1 MIRRPTVPTTWLLPL
16 LVVNLFV
23 INLGLSISDYPST
36 KLWQDIICKHHL
48 GLTSDELLPEMECHD
63 RAVQRELNIVDIGS
77 SVSSTIGSALVA
89 LPLGML
95 SDKIGRV
102 PVLALSIIS
111 LFLSEA
117 CDLLICWKWRQVPL
131 RAIWGSGAIMLL
143 GGGRGVAEAMV
154 FTSISDVI
162 PESKRA
168 TCFQWVVAAVLSSEL
183 FGPLIANRLTEISI
197 WCPLLLELG
206 LIAAGGL
213 VLVLLMPETLP
224 ARNSPVLVGE
234 DTPIMTSS
242 NTNNNDTTT
251 KTTNNTI
258 EAPETPIA
266 SSSHTATKSALATI
280 FRRPAIYLLPGSVLA
295 MPAVTSQYGI
305 VMRIMPL
312 QFNWPLSRASLLFSL
327 NAAVTLLT
335 LLLILPAT
343 SYLLSRRRRRSSN
356 NNNPSS
362 SSSSFSSSPL
372 QRDRILAR
380 ASVVLFVLG
389 SLFLVVGGRV
399 SLVILGVAVSAL
411 GSGVPT
417 LCRTLLIAI
426 VGEHRTGSVFGVIA
440 AGEVLGMLACELIIG
455 PLFDIG
461 LRTWLGLP
469 FCLGMVISTTTCML
483 TWLVRDIDV

>member
-1 MIRRPTVPTTWLLPL
+1 
-16 LVVNLFV
+16 
-23 INLGLSISDYPST
+23 
-36 KLWQDIICKHHL
+36 
-48 GLTSDELLPEMECHD
+48 
-63 RAVQRELNIVDIGS
+63 
-77 SVSSTIGSALVA
+77 
-89 LPLGML
+89 ML
-95 SDKIGRV
+95 SDKVGRV

-117 CDLLICWKWRQVPL
+117 CDLLICWKWHHVPL

-154 FTSISDVI
+154 FTSIADVI

-213 VLVLLMPETLP
+213 VLVLFMPETLP

-234 DTPIMTSS
+234 DTPIMSNSS
-242 NTNNNDTTT
+242 NNNNDNNITTNNNTN
-251 KTTNNTI
+251 KTTNTI
-258 EAPETPIA
+258 DNITETPEN
-266 SSSHTATKSALATI
+266 SSSQSPTKSALATI
-280 FRRPAIYLLPGSVLA
+280 FRRPAIYLLPGSILA

-305 VMRIMPL
+305 VMRIMPI

-343 SYLLSRRRRRSSN
+343 SYLLYRR
-356 NNNPSS
+356 SS
-362 SSSSFSSSPL
+362 SSSSSSSSPL

-417 LCRTLLIAI
+417 LCRTLLIAS
-426 VGEHRTGSVFGVIA
+426 VGEQRTGSVFGVIA

-469 FCLGMVISTTTCML
+469 FCLGMVISTTTCVL

>member
-1 MIRRPTVPTTWLLPL
+1 MALKIRRPTVPTTWLLPL

-48 GLTSDELLPEMECHD
+48 GLTSSELLPERKCHD

-95 SDKIGRV
+95 SDKLGRV
-102 PVLALSIIS
+102 PVLALSIAS

-117 CDLLICWKWRQVPL
+117 CDLIICWQWRKVPL
-131 RAIWGSGAIMLL
+131 RALWGSGAIMLL

-224 ARNSPVLVGE
+224 ARNSPILVGE
-234 DTPIMTSS
+234 DTPIIS
-242 NTNNNDTTT
+242 NNNDTTINNNNSNS
-251 KTTNNTI
+251 KTTNTTTA
-258 EAPETPIA
+258 EPSP
-266 SSSHTATKSALATI
+266 SHTKSALATI
-280 FRRPAIYLLPGSVLA
+280 FRRPAIYLLPGSILA

-312 QFNWPLSRASLLFSL
+312 QFDWPLSRASLLFSL
-327 NAAVTLLT
+327 NAAVTLVT
-335 LLLILPAT
+335 LLLLLPAA
-343 SYLLSRRRRRSSN
+343 SYMLYRRQGDH
-356 NNNPSS
+356 SS
-362 SSSSFSSSPL
+362 SSSSSPL

-399 SLVILGVAVSAL
+399 SLVVLGVAVSAL

-455 PLFDIG
+455 PLFDVG

-469 FCLGMVISTTTCML
+469 FCLGLVISTTTCVL
-483 TWLVRDIDV
+483 TWLVRSIDV

>member
-1 MIRRPTVPTTWLLPL
+1 MALEIRRPTVPTTWLLPL

-36 KLWQDIICKHHL
+36 KLWQDIICKHYL
-48 GLTSDELLPEMECHD
+48 GLTSSELLPERECHD

-95 SDKIGRV
+95 SDKLGRV
-102 PVLALSIIS
+102 PVLALSIAS
-111 LFLSEA
+111 LFLSET
-117 CDLLICWKWRQVPL
+117 CDLLICWQWRHVPL
-131 RAIWGSGAIMLL
+131 RALWASGAIMLL

-168 TCFQWVVAAVLSSEL
+168 TCFQWVVASVLSSEL

-224 ARNSPVLVGE
+224 ARNSPILVGE
-234 DTPIMTSS
+234 DTPTIS
-242 NTNNNDTTT
+242 NNNDTTINNNNSS
-251 KTTNNTI
+251 KTTNNTTTMPTT
-258 EAPETPIA
+258 EPSP
-266 SSSHTATKSALATI
+266 SHTKSALATI
-280 FRRPAIYLLPGSVLA
+280 FRRPAIYLLPGSILA

-312 QFNWPLSRASLLFSL
+312 QFDWPLSRASLLFSL
-327 NAAVTLLT
+327 NAAVTLVT
-335 LLLILPAT
+335 LLLLLPAA
-343 SYLLSRRRRRSSN
+343 SYLLYRHGD
-356 NNNPSS
+356 PSS
-362 SSSSFSSSPL
+362 SSSPL

-399 SLVILGVAVSAL
+399 SLVVLGVAVSAL

-417 LCRTLLIAI
+417 LCRTLLIAL

-455 PLFDIG
+455 PLFDVG

-469 FCLGMVISTTTCML
+469 FCLGLVISMPTCVL

>member
-1 MIRRPTVPTTWLLPL
+1 MALKLRRPTVPTQWLLPL

-23 INLGLSISDYPST
+23 INLGLSISDYPSM

-48 GLTSDELLPEMECHD
+48 GLTSGELLPERECHD
-63 RAVQRELNIVDIGS
+63 RAVQRELNVVDIGS
-77 SVSSTIGSALVA
+77 SVSATLGSALVA

-95 SDKIGRV
+95 SDKLGRV
-102 PVLALSIIS
+102 PILALSIVS

-117 CDLLICWKWRQVPL
+117 YTLLICWRWRQVPL

-183 FGPLIANRLTEISI
+183 FGPLIANHLTEISI
-197 WCPLLLELG
+197 WHPLLLELG

-213 VLVLLMPETLP
+213 VLLLFMPETLP
-224 ARNSPVLVGE
+224 ARNSPILVGE
-234 DTPIMTSS
+234 DTPIISS
-242 NTNNNDTTT
+242 SIDTNNNNN
-251 KTTNNTI
+251 KTTNTIDNTTTTDTT
-258 EAPETPIA
+258 ETTETPIK
-266 SSSHTATKSALATI
+266 SSQSATKATLAAL
-280 FRRPAIYLLPGSVLA
+280 FRHPAINLLPGSILA

-305 VMRIMPL
+305 VMRIMPI
-312 QFNWPLSRASLLFSL
+312 QFDWPLSRASLLFSL

-335 LLLILPAT
+335 LLLVLPAT
-343 SYLLSRRRRRSSN
+343 SHFLRRN
-356 NNNPSS
+356 NT
-362 SSSSFSSSPL
+362 SSSPL

-389 SLFLVVGGRV
+389 SLFLMIGGKV

-417 LCRTLLIAI
+417 LCRTLLIAL

-440 AGEVLGMLACELIIG
+440 AGEVLGMLACELIVG

-469 FCLGMVISTTTCML
+469 FCLGVFISTATCVL
-483 TWLVRDIDV
+483 TWLVRNVDV

>member
-1 MIRRPTVPTTWLLPL
+1 MALKFCRPTVPTTWLLPL
-16 LVVNLFV
+16 LVVNLFI
-23 INLGLSISDYPST
+23 INLGLSISDYPSM

-48 GLTSDELLPEMECHD
+48 GLSTDELLPESECHD
-63 RAVQRELNIVDIGS
+63 RAVQRELNIVDVGS

-95 SDKIGRV
+95 SDRVGRV
-102 PVLALSIIS
+102 PVLAMSIIS

-117 CDLLICWKWRQVPL
+117 CDLLICWKWHHVPL

-154 FTSISDVI
+154 FTSIADMI

-183 FGPLIANRLTEISI
+183 FGPLIANHLTEISI

-213 VLVLLMPETLP
+213 VLVLFMPETLP

-234 DTPIMTSS
+234 DTPIMSS
-242 NTNNNDTTT
+242 DNNNNTNKTTNTITNNNITTT
-251 KTTNNTI
+251 TT
-258 EAPETPIA
+258 ETPDK
-266 SSSHTATKSALATI
+266 SSAQSPTKSALATI
-280 FRRPAIYLLPGSVLA
+280 FRRPPIYLLPGSILA

-305 VMRIMPL
+305 VMRIMPI

-343 SYLLSRRRRRSSN
+343 SYLLYRRS
-356 NNNPSS
+356 PSS
-362 SSSSFSSSPL
+362 SSSPL

-399 SLVILGVAVSAL
+399 SLVVLGVAVSAL

-417 LCRTLLIAI
+417 LCRTLLIAS

-455 PLFDIG
+455 PLFDVG

-469 FCLGMVISTTTCML
+469 FCLGMVISTTTCVL